1 MMPHFPRY
9 LWNRSHN
16 PRPLGCQLRIA
27 WNNIMKREGWC
38 AAGEIFYRYAGILSF
53 PAIITNS
60 LLEKSRWAFDN
71 SSPSVQLKLLP
82 LLRVC
87 MAVPSLSNS
96 LRHMI
101 LIRRAA
107 GTWDPV
113 NNTSPSRGADGADN
127 AHTLQTFSWAE
138 QSSWN
143 TMSHPL
149 CLQILPSKEDK
160 WWVGKVSFRG
170 FSGRDGLQC
179 SLDLHLRAC
188 PRYRLSFSKFYFIKV
203 KFNQMFGQIYFSVPR
218 LMNK

>member
-60 LLEKSRWAFDN
+60 LPEKSRWAFDN

-127 AHTLQTFSWAE
+127 AHTPQTFSWAE
-138 QSSWN
+138 GAAEIQWA
-143 TMSHPL
+143 TH
-149 CLQILPSKEDK
+149 CA
-160 WWVGKVSFRG
+160 R
-170 FSGRDGLQC
+170 
-179 SLDLHLRAC
+179 
-188 PRYRLSFSKFYFIKV
+188 KFYLLRRTNGGWERSASEDSLGEI
-203 KFNQMFGQIYFSVPR
+203 GSSVR
-218 LMNK
+218 